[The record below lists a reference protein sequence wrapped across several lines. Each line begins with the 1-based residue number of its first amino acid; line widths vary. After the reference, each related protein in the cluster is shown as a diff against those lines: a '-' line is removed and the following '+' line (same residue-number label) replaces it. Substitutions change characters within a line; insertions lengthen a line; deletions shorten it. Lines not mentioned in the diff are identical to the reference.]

1 MPTPSQNQPLAYRV
15 AVDAAAALEGQ
26 NNKTFIALVGDQAV
40 QLRTLPGH
48 SIVSMIAIPK
58 STAAWTIFE
67 VNPTS
72 LQEADQSYRELESQR
87 R

>member
-1 MPTPSQNQPLAYRV
+1 MPTPQNQPLAYRV
-15 AVDAAAALEGQ
+15 AVDAAVALEGQ

-40 QLRTLPGH
+40 QLRTQAGH
-48 SIVSMIAIPK
+48 SIVSMIPIPK
-58 STAAWTIFE
+58 SAAAWTIFE

-72 LQEADQSYRELESQR
+72 LQDAEQSYRELESQR